1 MAVVSVIAEGSVRAP
16 ARLVYELIRDFR
28 EHHPRFLPPSFS
40 DLEIEQGGIGAGTII
55 TFTATAL
62 GRERR
67 YRLRVDEP
75 TPGQVMTESDTLSD
89 MVTTWT
95 VTPEGDTSRVR
106 IETEWAGA
114 EGTAGFFERLL
125 VPLAMRRIYNEELR
139 RLDRYA
145 EAQASEQLVG
155 SGRR

>member
-1 MAVVSVIAEGSVRAP
+1 MAVVSVTVEGSVRAP
-16 ARLVYELIRDFR
+16 ARLVYELLSDFR
-28 EHHPRFLPPSFS
+28 EHHPRFLPSSFS
-40 DLEIEQGGIGAGTII
+40 DLEVEQGGIGAGTII

-75 TPGQVMTESDTLSD
+75 VPGHVMTESDTLSD

-106 IETEWAGA
+106 IETRWAGA
-114 EGTAGFFERLL
+114 DGTTGFFERLL
-125 VPLAMRRIYNEELR
+125 VPPTMRRIYNEELR

-145 EAQASEQLVG
+145 QAQVGAQLVG
-155 SGRR
+155 SGGR